1 MMHRHGAS
9 KACETEKLRLHGAVF
24 SRFYGRSTRKTACS
38 HRHDSCIQF
47 PVKSHIDWIAVTKN
61 ASGWMP
67 KLKKG
72 QGPVYKLIAD
82 AIGADIA
89 TGRLTAEQRLPAQR
103 SLADALG
110 IDFTTVARAYSE
122 AQKRG
127 LVDSTVGRGTF
138 VCGKRALAIPRAVA
152 ARPNVDLSMNMPPE
166 PSSPELLALMQ
177 AGLSAIGADMP
188 ALLRYQDFGGSAAN
202 REAGALWLRRRGL
215 AIDPQRLLVVPGAQA
230 ALMAILTTIAPPGS
244 VVCCESL
251 TYPGL
256 RALAS
261 LLNLRLVGLP
271 MDGEG
276 IDALAFAAACAQY
289 APQALYCNPTLLNPT
304 TITMS
309 AQRRQ
314 TLVQV
319 ARNYGVPI
327 IEDDAYGYL
336 PRNGPPAIAAI
347 GPDVTYYVAG
357 LAKCIGA
364 GLRLAYIA
372 APDEASGARL
382 AAAVRATTV
391 MAAPFT
397 AALATRWIT
406 DGTADLALNA
416 IRKESMARQRLAARI
431 LPPHSYASQPE
442 AFHLWIKLPEQWDR
456 LALTAHLRAT
466 GIGVVPSDAFCVDGQ
481 PPQAIRVCIGGIA
494 NQEEIRQALQR
505 IADALQRAP
514 LERPAVL

>member
-1 MMHRHGAS
+1 MH
-9 KACETEKLRLHGAVF
+9 TI
-24 SRFYGRSTRKTACS
+24 FYRPPTLTGSTV
-38 HRHDSCIQF
+38 
-47 PVKSHIDWIAVTKN
+47 PKN
-61 ASGWMP
+61 ANGWIP

-72 QGPVYKLIAD
+72 HGPVYKLIAD

-89 TGRLTAEQRLPAQR
+89 TGRLVAEQRLPAQR

-110 IDFTTVARAYSE
+110 IDFTTVARAYTE

-127 LVDSTVGRGTF
+127 LVDSPVGRGTF

-166 PSSPELLALMQ
+166 ALTPELMALMRS
-177 AGLSAIGADMP
+177 GLSAIGGDMS
-188 ALLRYQDFGGSAAN
+188 ALLRYQDFGGSALD

-215 AIDPQRLLVVPGAQA
+215 AIEPERLLVVPGAQA
-230 ALMAILTTIAPPGS
+230 ALMAILSTIAPPGS

-304 TITMS
+304 TLTMS

-314 TLVQV
+314 ALVQV

-327 IEDDAYGYL
+327 IEDDAYGFL
-336 PRNGPPAIAAI
+336 PRSSPPPIAAI
-347 GPDVTYYVAG
+347 GADVTYYVAG
-357 LAKCIGA
+357 MAKCVGA

-372 APDEASGARL
+372 APDAVSTARL

-397 AALATRWIT
+397 AALASRWIRE
-406 DGTADLALNA
+406 GTADLALNA

-442 AFHLWIKLPEQWDR
+442 AFHLWIRLPEQWDR

-466 GIGVVPSDAFCVDGQ
+466 GIGVVPSDAFAVDGQ

-494 NQEEIRQALQR
+494 DQEEIRQALQR
-505 IADALQRAP
+505 IAEALQHSP
-514 LERPAVL
+514 LETPAVL